1 MRRLVLIISV
11 IVSAV
16 LLLADCKSQNQTR
29 DIPYTVCEGYFV
41 RNDADKV
48 PLGKITSQSEFDK
61 LFGMAAVMGRSI
73 TPIDFS
79 KQFVIAVSEKPTANS
94 TTYSPL
100 SLVRSENGIVFS
112 YGIERGSKISYV
124 IQPLL
129 LIVVDKKYESEV
141 EVVAK

>member
-1 MRRLVLIISV
+1 
-11 IVSAV
+11 
-16 LLLADCKSQNQTR
+16 
-29 DIPYTVCEGYFV
+29 
-41 RNDADKV
+41 
-48 PLGKITSQSEFDK
+48 
-61 LFGMAAVMGRSI
+61 MAAVMGRSI

-100 SLVRSENGIVFS
+100 SLVRSEGRIVFS
-112 YGIERGSKISYV
+112 YGIERGSKISYI

>member
-16 LLLADCKSQNQTR
+16 LLLADCKSQNQTG

-79 KQFVIAVSEKPTANS
+79 KQFVIAVSEKAYRKLHN
-94 TTYSPL
+94 L
-100 SLVRSENGIVFS
+100 FAIVACALRKWDCVFL
-112 YGIERGSKISYV
+112 RH
-124 IQPLL
+124 
-129 LIVVDKKYESEV
+129 
-141 EVVAK
+141 

>member
-11 IVSAV
+11 IISAV
-16 LLLADCKSQNQTR
+16 LLLADCKTQQQTEE
-29 DIPYTVCEGYFV
+29 IPYAVCEGYFV
-41 RNDADKV
+41 RNDAGKI

-79 KQFVIAVSEKPTANS
+79 KQFVIAVSEKPTENVI
-94 TTYSPL
+94 TYSPL
-100 SLVRSENGIVFS
+100 SLVRSEGRIVFS